1 MYCNQCGG
9 QNPDDA
15 IYCSFCG
22 TRCKNAPSQNQYGV
36 PAFKDARKNWAAVTS
51 VICGCCSFIVCGI
64 FLSVLAVVFGSMG
77 LSSEKRSLATAGI
90 IIGIIGF
97 VVTVAVIIVVYT
109 TPFGAELL
117 NALKEAYPAIF

>member
-1 MYCNQCGG
+1 
-9 QNPDDA
+9 
-15 IYCSFCG
+15 
-22 TRCKNAPSQNQYGV
+22 
-36 PAFKDARKNWAAVTS
+36 
-51 VICGCCSFIVCGI
+51 
-64 FLSVLAVVFGSMG
+64 MG